1 MMADRKRTSSF
12 SFAALLNSEE
22 KQNSAAHTSSYI
34 TWQCTKYNH
43 SPSSFSPFPPPCSP
57 CPLTVKRA

>member
-1 MMADRKRTSSF
+1 MADRKRTSSF

-22 KQNSAAHTSSYI
+22 KQKSAAHTSSYI

-43 SPSSFSPFPPPCSP
+43 SPSSFSPLPS
-57 CPLTVKRA
+57 LLVLLVLLQLRE